1 MACSEKSGP
10 PKLKMHSKPR
20 IQNPPPPNLPSPHT
34 LSPECARYGNVFV
47 DVDVVEVKVIM
58 GAGMDSLV
66 VDVVEINVIM
76 GTGMHSLVSCFA
88 VNNSNLAVVEVF
100 VQML

>member
-1 MACSEKSGP
+1 M
-10 PKLKMHSKPR
+10 
-20 IQNPPPPNLPSPHT
+20 
-34 LSPECARYGNVFV
+34 
-47 DVDVVEVKVIM
+47 VEVNVIM

-88 VNNSNLAVVEVF
+88 VNSSNLAVLEVF